1 MSVALTTWTLSTLGI
16 WVSGKHAAYLEQQ
29 GNLGSV
35 SRSDRFKANRPTTR
49 QNPKT
54 QKNTTG
60 LLTSSHYPKIRGP
73 SQKTPHTRTGN
84 AEFSV
89 GARGRFT
96 CNCISE
102 PQKTRDLEYRFRL

>member
-54 QKNTTG
+54 QKKHHRAAHLFTLSEDQG
-60 LLTSSHYPKIRGP
+60 PFPKNSTHAYRQRRVLSGR
-73 SQKTPHTRTGN
+73 TR
-84 AEFSV
+84 
-89 GARGRFT
+89 
-96 CNCISE
+96 
-102 PQKTRDLEYRFRL
+102 